1 MHAFRINLGIYH
13 FPLYGLYESL
23 EYIGEGKFAQIYYGK
38 CIKDGSTVALCR
50 LNLTGNTFINNHKF
64 EKETDIL
71 FTIYNPNVLE
81 SFGVVLQLKTF
92 VIKHCDQIVSLGEET
107 ARIHSLKKTTSI
119 S

>member
-1 MHAFRINLGIYH
+1 MLLGSIWESTTSLCMDYMRVWNI
-13 FPLYGLYESL
+13 LGKESL
-23 EYIGEGKFAQIYYGK
+23 LKIYYGK

>member
-1 MHAFRINLGIYH
+1 MHAFRINLRTYH

-23 EYIGEGKFAQIYYGK
+23 EYIGEGKFAEIYYGK
-38 CIKDGSTVALCR
+38 CIKDGSIVVLCR

-64 EKETDIL
+64 EKETEIL
-71 FTIYNPNVLE
+71 LTICNPNVLE
-81 SFGVVLQLKTF
+81 CFGVVLQLKTF